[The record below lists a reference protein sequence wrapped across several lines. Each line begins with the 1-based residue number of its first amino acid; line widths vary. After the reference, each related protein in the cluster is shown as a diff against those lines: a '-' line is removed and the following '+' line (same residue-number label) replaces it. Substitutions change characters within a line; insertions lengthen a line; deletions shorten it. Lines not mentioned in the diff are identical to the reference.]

1 MNTFYEK
8 VLAEKDQEFFKK
20 ILLSLKLDVLIPAK
34 IIIAEGRKLLGEE
47 FTFLKSEEIEGMRY
61 KIYYF
66 FNQEQKI
73 GMFYFY
79 Y

>member
-1 MNTFYEK
+1 MNSFYEK

-20 ILLSLKLDVLIPAK
+20 ILLGLKLDVLIPAK

-73 GMFYFY
+73 GMFYFQY
-79 Y
+79 